1 MVDFELDANAAYDKR
16 KYMWKLLYTRM
27 LGYDVEFGQKQA
39 MDLIAASGFAEK
51 QVGYVA
57 CGFFLNEKDELLRL
71 VINSVR
77 NDLVSRNEA
86 FQSLA
91 LDFIANV
98 GGAEFAQL
106 LMADVMAVLSNGATR
121 PVVRK
126 KAALCLLRLIRK
138 VSLDSE
144 IMPSSEWGNKIA
156 AMLEERDPGLLLGL
170 TTLLFGI
177 VSRNYEGYEMCVP
190 HLVKI
195 LDRLKAR
202 DVPHD
207 YTYFGLAAPWLQVR
221 TLRVLQYFPPP
232 EDPAVLRALIDT
244 LKRILAGNEPIKNT
258 NKNNA
263 VHAIVFEAAA
273 LAVGLGDAELLN
285 LGLGLLARFL
295 TVREAN
301 LRYLALENM
310 GRLAQAPEVAEAV
323 ARHQKTVITCLQD
336 PDDSIRRRAL
346 DLVFT
351 TATAT
356 SAPAAV
362 DELLA
367 ALPRAD
373 YGLREELVLKAAVLA
388 ERFPPSSE
396 WYVDSMLRLMEAA
409 GDSVVEDVWHSVI
422 QVIAAE
428 PTLHRHAV
436 SRTVEALKRGAA
448 AESFLRCASF
458 VLGEFGTSLADEM
471 PPLQQFKLLHA
482 RFPAATME
490 TKAMML
496 TAYEKMWANAPTDS
510 ELASVVQSVLS
521 RYINSIDAE
530 IQQRAIEYQ
539 KLAQLPQAATLALA
553 PLPPWEKRTSLLLR
567 RLTERQGIGEDEAR
581 DQPAWMQSEDMRKG
595 GREIQKDEAIAV
607 GENDIKISEGEET
620 VHEAKSEEVKSA
632 PSTVAAVPDLLDLLD
647 LNGEPGEEPN
657 NESVTDMA
665 TLSAMES
672 RQASTSTSANPFATG
687 DEEQQEPHGS
697 QGLAERGMEPV
708 GNVAAWFAALCRSTT
723 GVLYEDSNLQIGIKM
738 SCQGPEAQLGI
749 FLGNKSRVPLERLV
763 CLVPPSPAFTLT
775 LGVVPHTLMPGTQML
790 VTLAATCVA
799 PFLRPPVLQIGYS
812 CGVGTDTLHGGM
824 HGPHGI
830 ESNKGSMARTLD
842 LPLIPTKFC
851 QPVDIPASV
860 FSTRWAQVVG
870 APFKLSQQVYCHLNQ
885 DQVSALLS
893 MLQLQVL
900 PDADTTLGT
909 VCAAGVFHCGPP
921 PYGRQIPCMVKVE
934 GIAPGGSWSTLTVAT
949 ADAMV
954 TDSLREHLAQQ
965 LSTMKNDGP
974 NF

>member
-1 MVDFELDANAAYDKR
+1 
-16 KYMWKLLYTRM
+16 M

-106 LMADVMAVLSNGATR
+106 LIADVMAVLSNGATR

-138 VSLDSE
+138 VPLDSE
-144 IMPSSEWGNKIA
+144 IMSPSEWGSKIA
-156 AMLEERDPGLLLGL
+156 GILEERDPGLLLGV

-232 EDPAVLRALIDT
+232 EDPAVLRALNDT

-263 VHAIVFEAAA
+263 VHAIIFEAAA

-285 LGLGLLARFL
+285 MGLGLFARFL

-323 ARHQKTVITCLQD
+323 TRHQKTVITCLQD

-396 WYVDSMLRLMEAA
+396 WYVDAMMRLMEAS

-428 PTLHRHAV
+428 PGLHRHAV
-436 SRTVEALKRGAA
+436 SRTVDALQRGAA
-448 AESFLRCASF
+448 TESFLRCAAF
-458 VLGEFGTSLADEM
+458 VLGEFGMSLADQV

-496 TAYEKMWANAPTDS
+496 TAYEKLQAAAPTDT
-510 ELASVVQSVLS
+510 ELASTVRNVLG
-521 RYINSIDAE
+521 RYMNSIDAD

-567 RLTERQGIGEDEAR
+567 RLTERQGVGEDEAR
-581 DQPAWMQSEDMRKG
+581 DQPAWMLSEEVAKKG
-595 GREIQKDEAIAV
+595 HGDIQKGDALPVKES
-607 GENDIKISEGEET
+607 DIKIAGEGEMPKT
-620 VHEAKSEEVKSA
+620 EVKTEVKA
-632 PSTVAAVPDLLDLLD
+632 PVPDLLDLLD
-647 LNGEPGEEPN
+647 MNDELEGKTESPSNGTTT
-657 NESVTDMA
+657 VTA
-665 TLSAMES
+665 AASTFSSQIES
-672 RQASTSTSANPFATG
+672 RQESTSTSANPFATG
-687 DEEQQEPHGS
+687 DEEP
-697 QGLAERGMEPV
+697 QGGGQPQNSMEPV
-708 GNVAAWFAALCRSTT
+708 GDVAAWFAALCRSPT
-723 GVLYEDSNLQIGIKM
+723 GILYEDSNIQIGIKM
-738 SCQGPEAQLGI
+738 SCHGSEAQLGI

-775 LGVVPHTLMPGTQML
+775 LGVVPHMLMPGTQML
-790 VTLAATCVA
+790 VSLVATCVA

-812 CGVGTDTLHGGM
+812 CGIGTDIGQGHPT
-824 HGPHGI
+824 
-830 ESNKGSMARTLD
+830 ESTKTSMARTLD

-860 FSTRWAQVVG
+860 FSTRWSQVVG
-870 APFKLSQQVYCHLNQ
+870 APFKLSQQVYCHLTQ
-885 DQVSALLS
+885 DQASALLS

-900 PDADTTLGT
+900 PDVDTSGT
-909 VCAAGVFHCGPP
+909 VSAACVFHFGPP
-921 PYGRQIPCMVKVE
+921 PYGRQVPCMVKVE
-934 GIAPGGSWSTLTVAT
+934 NLAPGGSWITLTVAT
-949 ADAMV
+949 ADAML
-954 TDSLREHLAQQ
+954 TDSLREHVAQQ
-965 LSTMKNDGP
+965 LASLKNDAP